1 MLLFDRHRRFRERLS
16 GYIDGQVNGREK
28 AALETHLASC
38 KRCRTELAQLHSVR
52 TILRS
57 LPPVQAPRSF
67 RLTPQ
72 QVAPVARPRPIAASP
87 ALNNAVRLAGAV
99 AAVALTIVVFA
110 DRSDVFES
118 GTTNE
123 ASRPAG
129 NAEML
134 SQATDKAARENATNG
149 GAAATAGGAAATS
162 GAQPPLATGAPLST
176 TTDQNAAVPAPA
188 TPTAPAGAAGGAA
201 APSAAFGQ
209 PSVAPP
215 PPATPLAGARAAAS
229 PSPALQNLDSDQGQQ
244 AAPPASASPSSG
256 NSAVR
261 IIEALLAAVLGIA
274 IGGTLV
280 LTAARRLG
288 Q

>member
-72 QVAPVARPRPIAASP
+72 QVATVARPRPIAASP

-149 GAAATAGGAAATS
+149 GAAATVGGSAGTS
-162 GAQPPLATGAPLST
+162 APQPPLATGAPLST
-176 TTDQNAAVPAPA
+176 TADQNAAVPAPA
-188 TPTAPAGAAGGAA
+188 TPTVPAGAAGGA

-256 NSAVR
+256 SSAVR

>member
-38 KRCRTELAQLHSVR
+38 ERCRTELAQLHSVR
-52 TILRS
+52 TILHS

-87 ALNNAVRLAGAV
+87 ALNAVRLAGAV

-123 ASRPAG
+123 AARPAG

-149 GAAATAGGAAATS
+149 GAA
-162 GAQPPLATGAPLST
+162 
-176 TTDQNAAVPAPA
+176 
-188 TPTAPAGAAGGAA
+188 
-201 APSAAFGQ
+201 PSAAFGQ

-215 PPATPLAGARAAAS
+215 PPASPLAGARPPAS